1 MLGAAVTSGKKIGQ
15 HHHLI
20 RYFPDG
26 LVPVLTLGTPP
37 ISSMGCCS
45 DIRQENGT
53 PPSQPDPVLITVIVV
68 YFLWA
73 LLRLVGIEVLQ

>member
-26 LVPVLTLGTPP
+26 LVLTLGTPP
-37 ISSMGCCS
+37 ISSMDCYS